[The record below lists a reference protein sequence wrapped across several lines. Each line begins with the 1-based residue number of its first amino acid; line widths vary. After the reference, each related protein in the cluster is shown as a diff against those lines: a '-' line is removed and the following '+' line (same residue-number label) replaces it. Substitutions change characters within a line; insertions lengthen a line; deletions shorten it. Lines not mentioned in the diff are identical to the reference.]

1 MSHRSA
7 SPVCATGSSRMRPG
21 QLLWDV
27 VLHVALLASVRSIAV
42 DVRSVF
48 LDGFASA
55 SSELVIDH
63 FPATCIQSAHLCL
76 YPISWHQLVAGLF
89 LSTGGRPVTLDGSP
103 ARSYQLVT

>member
-1 MSHRSA
+1 
-7 SPVCATGSSRMRPG
+7 MRPG

-48 LDGFASA
+48 LDGFVSA
-55 SSELVIDH
+55 SSELVIGH

-76 YPISWHQLVAGLF
+76 YPISWHQLVAGGE
-89 LSTGGRPVTLDGSP
+89 STYRYNDVLEHRLISP
-103 ARSYQLVT
+103 LISRKSIDDD